1 MGTIVPFFIPHQ
13 GCPHRCVY
21 CDQRAVTGRI
31 ETLPT
36 TTTLLAT
43 IADYRRTANDGPLEV
58 AFYGGTFTALSLDLQ
73 ESLLEPLQP
82 LLVEGLVAA
91 IRVSTR
97 PDAITAAGA
106 AMLREHGVGL
116 VELGIQSLAES
127 VLEQSDRGY
136 GAAAVEQAF
145 ALLRAAGLKVGAQLM
160 PGLPGDGPDTTQTT
174 MARIIGL
181 KPDLLRI
188 YPTLVLA
195 GTRLAELFQA
205 GTYQPLT
212 IAEAVAI
219 CKEMVQL
226 AAVAGIPVGRVGLQP
241 TAELAAPGVV
251 LAGPYHPAFRQL
263 VEGVRW
269 F

>member
-1 MGTIVPFFIPHQ
+1 MI
-13 GCPHRCVY
+13 
-21 CDQRAVTGRI
+21 
-31 ETLPT
+31 
-36 TTTLLAT
+36 
-43 IADYRRTANDGPLEV
+43 
-58 AFYGGTFTALSLDLQ
+58 
-73 ESLLEPLQP
+73 
-82 LLVEGLVAA
+82 LV
-91 IRVSTR
+91 
-97 PDAITAAGA
+97 
-106 AMLREHGVGL
+106 
-116 VELGIQSLAES
+116 IQSLAES

-145 ALLRAAGLKVGAQLM
+145 ALLRASGLKVGAQLM

-219 CKEMVQL
+219 CMEMV
-226 AAVAGIPVGRVGLQP
+226 
-241 TAELAAPGVV
+241 
-251 LAGPYHPAFRQL
+251 
-263 VEGVRW
+263 
-269 F
+269 